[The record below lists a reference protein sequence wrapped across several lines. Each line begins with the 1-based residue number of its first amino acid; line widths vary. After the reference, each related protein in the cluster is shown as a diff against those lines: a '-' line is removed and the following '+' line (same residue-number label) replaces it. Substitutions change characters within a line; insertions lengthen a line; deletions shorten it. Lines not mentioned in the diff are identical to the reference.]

1 MASPDNRP
9 TPAAPP
15 VPVTPAIPPG
25 PAAPPGHAD
34 WAWDARR
41 ISLLA
46 ILTFARLCLNTLL
59 RIVYPFAPAFARGLG
74 VPVTTVYFIISL
86 RNLTG
91 LLSPIFAPLAERY
104 GRRNVMA
111 LSAAVFSVAT
121 LLVAGIPAVWSLG
134 VALVVAGAVKVIYD
148 PAMQS
153 YLGDAVPYAQ
163 RGRALSLTEFGWS
176 GSFLI
181 GAPLTGWLIAR
192 QGWNAPFLW
201 LGLGGAAAAVLLW
214 RALPSARHSTR
225 QVITITY
232 MAHMLRRHPVI
243 WAAALFL
250 LLPLVAQEALFIVY
264 GDWMEG
270 TFNLSLTGLGLA
282 TTLIGLAELSGE
294 LTAGWSVDRFGKR
307 PVVAL
312 GGVVTAMLFL
322 IIPFTSSSLATALAT
337 LVAIFFFFEI
347 TVVGA
352 LPLLTELVPEARGAV
367 MSMGFGAM
375 AAGRTVGSLIGPA
388 IWVRFGLPGNSVLSA
403 AMMLLAVVVLVRWLR
418 EGQS

>member
-1 MASPDNRP
+1 MSQPPDTPPP
-9 TPAAPP
+9 TAPIPAAP
-15 VPVTPAIPPG
+15 
-25 PAAPPGHAD
+25 APPGHAD

-41 ISLLA
+41 AAQLG
-46 ILTFARLCLNTLL
+46 ILTFGRLCINTLL

-74 VPVTTVYFIISL
+74 VPVTTIYLIISL

-111 LSAAVFSVAT
+111 ISAAVFSAAT
-121 LLVAGIPAVWSLG
+121 LLVAGVPAVWSLG
-134 VALVVAGAVKVIYD
+134 VALVAAGAVKVIYD

-153 YLGDAVPYAQ
+153 YLGDAVPYGQ

-176 GSFLI
+176 GAFLL
-181 GAPLTGWLIAR
+181 GAPLSGWLIAR
-192 QGWNAPFLW
+192 QGWSAPFLW
-201 LGLGGAAAAVLLW
+201 LGLGGAAAGVLIW
-214 RALPSARHSTR
+214 RALPAARHSTR
-225 QVITITY
+225 QTITITY

-264 GDWMEG
+264 GDWMET
-270 TFNLSLTGLGLA
+270 TFDLSLTGLGLA
-282 TTLIGLAELSGE
+282 TTLIGLAELTGE

-312 GGVVTAMLFL
+312 GGVVTAVLFL
-322 IIPFTSSSLATALAT
+322 IIPFTVGSLATALAA

-375 AAGRTVGSLIGPA
+375 AAGRTIGSIIGPA
-388 IWVRFGLPGNSVLSA
+388 IWGRFGLPGNSVLSA
-403 AMMLLAVVVLVRWLR
+403 AMMLLAVVVLLRWLR
-418 EGQS
+418 EAKS

>member
-1 MASPDNRP
+1 MAQPPDNP
-9 TPAAPP
+9 PAAPI
-15 VPVTPAIPPG
+15 PAM
-25 PAAPPGHAD
+25 PPGHAD

-41 ISLLA
+41 VLQLG
-46 ILTFARLCLNTLL
+46 ILTFARLCINTLL
-59 RIVYPFAPAFARGLG
+59 RVVYPFAPAFARGLG
-74 VPVTTVYFIISL
+74 VPVTTIYLIISL

-111 LSAAVFSVAT
+111 LSMAAFSAVT
-121 LLVAGIPAVWSLG
+121 LLVAGVPAVWSLG
-134 VALVVAGAVKVIYD
+134 VALVAAGAIKVIYD

-176 GSFLI
+176 GAFLV
-181 GAPLTGWLIAR
+181 GAPLTGWLIAA
-192 QGWNAPFLW
+192 QGWSAPFVW
-201 LGLGGAAAAVLLW
+201 LGLGGAAAAVLVW
-214 RALPSARHSTR
+214 RALPAARHNTR
-225 QVITITY
+225 PTITITY
-232 MAHMLRRHPVI
+232 MAHMLRRHPII

-264 GDWMEG
+264 GDWMET
-270 TFNLSLTGLGLA
+270 TFDLSLTGLGLA

-312 GGVVTAMLFL
+312 GGVLTAITFL
-322 IIPFTSSSLATALAT
+322 LIPFTVGSLASALAT
-337 LVAIFFFFEI
+337 LVVLFFMFEI

-375 AAGRTVGSLIGPA
+375 AAGRTIGSIVGPA
-388 IWVRFGLPGNSVLSA
+388 IWARYGLLGNSILSA
-403 AMMLLAVVVLVRWLR
+403 VMMALAVVVLIRWLR
-418 EGQS
+418 EGKS

>member
-1 MASPDNRP
+1 MAPSDNTP
-9 TPAAPP
+9 TPPP
-15 VPVTPAIPPG
+15 DVATPSG

-34 WAWDARR
+34 WAWDKRR
-41 ISLLA
+41 AAQLG
-46 ILTFARLCLNTLL
+46 ILTFARLCINTLL

-74 VPVTTVYFIISL
+74 VPVTTVYLIISL

-111 LSAAVFSVAT
+111 ISSAVFSAAT
-121 LLVAGIPAVWSLG
+121 LLVAGVPTVWSLG
-134 VALVVAGAVKVIYD
+134 VALVAAGAVKVIYD

-176 GSFLI
+176 GAFLI
-181 GAPLTGWLIAR
+181 GAPLSGWLIAR
-192 QGWNAPFLW
+192 QGWSAPFLW
-201 LGLGGAAAAVLLW
+201 LGIGGAAAAVLLW
-214 RALPSARHSTR
+214 RALPAARHSTR
-225 QVITITY
+225 QTITITY

-264 GDWMEG
+264 GDWMET
-270 TFNLSLTGLGLA
+270 TFDLSLTGLGLA

-312 GGVVTAMLFL
+312 GGVVTAGLFL
-322 IIPFTSSSLATALAT
+322 LIPFTTGSLASALAT

-375 AAGRTVGSLIGPA
+375 AAGRTIGSLVGPA
-388 IWVRFGLPGNSVLSA
+388 IWGRFGLPGNSVLSA
-403 AMMLLAVVVLVRWLR
+403 AMMLLAVIVLIRWLR
-418 EGQS
+418 EGKS

>member
-1 MASPDNRP
+1 MSQPPDN
-9 TPAAPP
+9 TPAAE
-15 VPVTPAIPPG
+15 PAPAARPG
-25 PAAPPGHAD
+25 PAVPPGHAD

-41 ISLLA
+41 ALQLG
-46 ILTFARLCLNTLL
+46 ILTFARLCMNTLL

-111 LSAAVFSVAT
+111 ISSAVFSAAT

-134 VALVVAGAVKVIYD
+134 VALIVAGAVKVIYD
-148 PAMQS
+148 PAMHS

-176 GSFLI
+176 GAFLL
-181 GAPLTGWLIAR
+181 GAPLSGWLIAR

-214 RALPSARHSTR
+214 RALPAARHSTR

-264 GDWMEG
+264 GDWMET

-282 TTLIGLAELSGE
+282 TTLLGVAELSGE

-307 PVVAL
+307 PVVAI
-312 GGVVTAMLFL
+312 GGVLTAVVFL
-322 IIPFTSSSLATALAT
+322 LIPFTVGSLTTALAA
-337 LVAIFFFFEI
+337 LVAVFFFFEI

-375 AAGRTVGSLIGPA
+375 AAGRTIGSIVGPA
-388 IWVRFGLPGNSVLSA
+388 VWGRYGLPGNSILSA
-403 AMMLLAVVVLVRWLR
+403 VMMLLAVVVLLRWLR
-418 EGQS
+418 EGKL

>member
-1 MASPDNRP
+1 MSRPPDNTP
-9 TPAAPP
+9 TAPP
-15 VPVTPAIPPG
+15 PPI
-25 PAAPPGHAD
+25 ASPGHAD

-41 ISLLA
+41 AAQLG
-46 ILTFARLCLNTLL
+46 ILTFARLCMNTLL

-74 VPVTTVYFIISL
+74 VPVTTIYLIISL

-91 LLSPIFAPLAERY
+91 LLSPVFAPLAERY

-111 LSAAVFSVAT
+111 VSSAVFSAAT
-121 LLVAGIPAVWSLG
+121 LLVAGVPAVWSLG

-176 GSFLI
+176 GAFLL
-181 GAPLTGWLIAR
+181 GAPLSGWLIAR

-201 LGLGGAAAAVLLW
+201 LGIGGAAAAVLLW
-214 RALPSARHSTR
+214 RALPAARHR
-225 QVITITY
+225 PRHVITITY

-264 GDWMEG
+264 GDWMET

-282 TTLIGLAELSGE
+282 TTLIGLAELTGE

-312 GGVVTAMLFL
+312 GGVLTAVIFL
-322 IIPFTSSSLATALAT
+322 IIPLTTGSLTTALAA
-337 LVAIFFFFEI
+337 LVAVFFFFEI

-375 AAGRTVGSLIGPA
+375 AAGRTIGSIVGPA
-388 IWVRFGLPGNSVLSA
+388 IWGRFGLPGNSLLSA
-403 AMMLLAVVVLVRWLR
+403 AMMLLAVVVLLRWLR
-418 EGQS
+418 EGKS

>member
-1 MASPDNRP
+1 MSQPPDNTPP
-9 TPAAPP
+9 TAPIPAAP
-15 VPVTPAIPPG
+15 
-25 PAAPPGHAD
+25 APPGHAD

-41 ISLLA
+41 AAQLG
-46 ILTFARLCLNTLL
+46 ILTFGRLCINTLL

-74 VPVTTVYFIISL
+74 VPVTTIYLIISL

-111 LSAAVFSVAT
+111 ISAAVFSAAT
-121 LLVAGIPAVWSLG
+121 LLVAGVPAVWSLG
-134 VALVVAGAVKVIYD
+134 VALVAAGAVKVIYD

-153 YLGDAVPYAQ
+153 YLGDAVPYGQ

-176 GSFLI
+176 GAFLL
-181 GAPLTGWLIAR
+181 GAPLSGWLIAR

-201 LGLGGAAAAVLLW
+201 LGLGGAAAAVLIW
-214 RALPSARHSTR
+214 RALPAARHSTR

-264 GDWMEG
+264 GDWMET
-270 TFNLSLTGLGLA
+270 TFDLSLTGLGLA
-282 TTLIGLAELSGE
+282 TTLIGLAELTGE

-312 GGVVTAMLFL
+312 GGVLTALPSCSSRSASAACPRRWL
-322 IIPFTSSSLATALAT
+322 RWWPSSSLSRS
-337 LVAIFFFFEI
+337 
-347 TVVGA
+347 
-352 LPLLTELVPEARGAV
+352 P
-367 MSMGFGAM
+367 S
-375 AAGRTVGSLIGPA
+375 
-388 IWVRFGLPGNSVLSA
+388 WGLFPC
-403 AMMLLAVVVLVRWLR
+403 
-418 EGQS
+418 